1 MENAERIQEEMQK
14 FREELKG
21 LEASKGGTSKEI
33 EEKESQIQELRQTI
47 ENSGELFVE
56 IQDEIEK
63 AKKTREDLNQRHKDF
78 LQKREDLS
86 RQISDLDKEIFRLES
101 QEKTVMKKLP
111 RSRSIICGKSMNS
124 LIIVRWSLGMKI

>member
-1 MENAERIQEEMQK
+1 MQK

-56 IQDEIEK
+56 IQDG
-63 AKKTREDLNQRHKDF
+63 D
-78 LQKREDLS
+78 
-86 RQISDLDKEIFRLES
+86 
-101 QEKTVMKKLP
+101 
-111 RSRSIICGKSMNS
+111 
-124 LIIVRWSLGMKI
+124 

>member
-1 MENAERIQEEMQK
+1 MQK

-63 AKKTREDLNQRHKDF
+63 AKKTREDLTSAIKISYRSVKISPGRF
-78 LQKREDLS
+78 LIWIKKSSVWRA
-86 RQISDLDKEIFRLES
+86 RR
-101 QEKTVMKKLP
+101 TVMKKLP

>member
-63 AKKTREDLNQRHKDF
+63 AKKEFDGQTAKLSNEKFLAKAPESVVALERE
-78 LQKREDLS
+78 
-86 RQISDLDKEIFRLES
+86 RLEKARALMDNLTES
-101 QEKTVMKKLP
+101 LNKLA
-111 RSRSIICGKSMNS
+111 
-124 LIIVRWSLGMKI
+124 

>member
-86 RQISDLDKEIFRLES
+86 RQFLIWIKKSFVWRARR
-101 QEKTVMKKLP
+101 TVM
-111 RSRSIICGKSMNS
+111 RSCREAVQLYVGR
-124 LIIVRWSLGMKI
+124 V

>member
-33 EEKESQIQELRQTI
+33 KEKESQIQELRQTI

-63 AKKTREDLNQRHKDF
+63 AKQTRYSSEAR
-78 LQKREDLS
+78 
-86 RQISDLDKEIFRLES
+86 FRLPVLPVTN
-101 QEKTVMKKLP
+101 KTYA
-111 RSRSIICGKSMNS
+111 
-124 LIIVRWSLGMKI
+124 